1 MLPDAGKIASFVLCL
16 ASGYHRQKK
25 TGNIMKVLVFISTLW
40 CAFTSIH
47 AISAMPSSQLFVA
60 EKTAQG
66 VKVKA
71 ITSDDSYHNQPLTTD
86 NGVYFTK
93 ELSTQEGSQTDLFF
107 YDFTTQQ
114 TRNLTNSPVSE
125 YSPTLYPHDDGLST
139 IVVESTG
146 KQRLWFYP
154 FDSARKATP
163 LLAHIDPVGYHVWG
177 AQQDVMLFVLG
188 TPHELHFT
196 DTNGHLPKLVA
207 KDIDRSL
214 AFNKAK
220 QVYSFTYNKNNQ
232 LWLATYSPK
241 TELVTSHF
249 VLPKPVRD
257 YTWLDDDTVAYAV
270 NNRIY
275 MRSITSPKA
284 VSQWMNLTQYCKTQV
299 TRLSHR
305 AGKVAFV
312 CKKR

>member
-1 MLPDAGKIASFVLCL
+1 
-16 ASGYHRQKK
+16 
-25 TGNIMKVLVFISTLW
+25 MKVLVFISALW
-40 CAFTSIH
+40 GAFASTH
-47 AISAMPSSQLFVA
+47 AISAMPSSQLFIA
-60 EKTAQG
+60 EKTTQG

-71 ITSDDSYHNQPLTTD
+71 ITTGDSYHNQPLTTD
-86 NGVYFTK
+86 SGVYFTK

-107 YDFTTQQ
+107 YDFTSQQ
-114 TRNLTNSPVSE
+114 TRNLTNTPVSE
-125 YSPTLYPHDDGLST
+125 YSPTLYSHDDGLST

-177 AQQDVMLFVLG
+177 NDQDVMLFVLG

-196 DTNGHLPKLVA
+196 DINGHLPKLVA

-220 QVYSFTYNKNNQ
+220 QVYSFTYHKNNQ

-241 TELVTSHF
+241 TQLVTSHF

-257 YTWLDDDTVAYAV
+257 YTWFDGDTVAYAV

-275 MRSITSPKA
+275 TRSITSPKA
-284 VSQWMNLTQYCKTQV
+284 VSQWMNLTQYCNTQIS
-299 TRLSHR
+299 RLSYR
-305 AGKVAFV
+305 AEKLAFV
-312 CKKR
+312 CSTR

>member
-1 MLPDAGKIASFVLCL
+1 
-16 ASGYHRQKK
+16 
-25 TGNIMKVLVFISTLW
+25 MKVLVFISMLW
-40 CAFTSIH
+40 CAFTSIY

-60 EKTAQG
+60 EKTPQG

-86 NGVYFTK
+86 SGVYFTK
-93 ELSTQEGSQTDLFF
+93 ELSALEGSQTDLFF

-154 FDSARKATP
+154 FDSTRKATP

-177 AQQDVMLFVLG
+177 EQQEVMLFVLG

-196 DTNGHLPKLVA
+196 DTHGHLPKLVA

-220 QVYSFTYNKNNQ
+220 QFYSFTYNKNNQ

-241 TELVTSHF
+241 TELVTSHL

-257 YTWLDDDTVAYAV
+257 YTWLDDDTVAYAL

-275 MRSITSPKA
+275 TRSITSPKV
-284 VSQWMNLTQYCKTQV
+284 VSQWMNLTQYCKTQI

-305 AGKVAFV
+305 AGKMAFV
-312 CKKR
+312 CKNR

>member
-1 MLPDAGKIASFVLCL
+1 MLPDADKIASFVLCL
-16 ASGYHRQKK
+16 ASGYHRLKK
-25 TGNIMKVLVFISTLW
+25 TGNIMKVLVFISALW
-40 CAFTSIH
+40 GAFASTH
-47 AISAMPSSQLFVA
+47 AISAMPSSQLFIA
-60 EKTAQG
+60 EKTTQG

-71 ITSDDSYHNQPLTTD
+71 ITTGDSYHNQPLTTD
-86 NGVYFTK
+86 SGVYFTK

-107 YDFTTQQ
+107 YDFTSQQ
-114 TRNLTNSPVSE
+114 TRNLTNTPVSE
-125 YSPTLYPHDDGLST
+125 YSPTLYSHDDGLST

-177 AQQDVMLFVLG
+177 NDQDVMLFVLG

-196 DTNGHLPKLVA
+196 DINGHLPKLVA

-220 QVYSFTYNKNNQ
+220 QVYSFTYHKNNQ

-241 TELVTSHF
+241 TQLVTSHF

-257 YTWLDDDTVAYAV
+257 YTWFDGDTVAYAV

-275 MRSITSPKA
+275 TRSITSPKA
-284 VSQWMNLTQYCKTQV
+284 VSQWMNLTQYCNTQIS
-299 TRLSHR
+299 RLSYR
-305 AGKVAFV
+305 AEKLAFV
-312 CKKR
+312 CSTR

>member
-1 MLPDAGKIASFVLCL
+1 
-16 ASGYHRQKK
+16 
-25 TGNIMKVLVFISTLW
+25 MKVLVFISTLW
-40 CAFTSIH
+40 CTFTSIQ

-60 EKTAQG
+60 EKTPQG

-86 NGVYFTK
+86 GGVYFTK

-154 FDSARKATP
+154 FDSTRKAAP

-177 AQQDVMLFVLG
+177 EQQDVMLFVLG

-196 DTNGHLPKLVA
+196 DINGHLPKLVA

-241 TELVTSHF
+241 TQLVTSQF

-275 MRSITSPKA
+275 TRSITSPKA
-284 VSQWMNLTQYCKTQV
+284 VSQWMNLTQYCNTQIS
-299 TRLSHR
+299 RLSYR
-305 AGKVAFV
+305 AGKLAFV
-312 CKKR
+312 CSTR